1 MGHSDAR
8 AAAEEVDGTIDGFM
22 WAVQHSGD
30 LAEGRKHPRR
40 RGRVCH
46 WYERADLKGWP
57 ITGVLEIF
65 RVRDTWSDP
74 QTQQR
79 YRSAAAAQMKRFRN
93 HPSIIIWN
101 TSPNYSRGDEHPRI
115 IGNRAAAWNVL
126 GAWTEARFASFRKAL
141 KSCMSWTK
149 RAL

>member
-22 WAVQHSGD
+22 WAGYNIQEIWPKDESTRGD
-30 LAEGRKHPRR
+30 ADEYAT
-40 RGRVCH
+40 

-57 ITGVLEIF
+57 ITGVLEDF
-65 RVRDTWSDP
+65 SGYADTWSDP

-101 TSPNYSRGDEHPRI
+101 TSPNRQPRGGME
-115 IGNRAAAWNVL
+115 RAGGMDGSSL
-126 GAWTEARFASFRKAL
+126 RQASGRH
-141 KSCMSWTK
+141 
-149 RAL
+149 